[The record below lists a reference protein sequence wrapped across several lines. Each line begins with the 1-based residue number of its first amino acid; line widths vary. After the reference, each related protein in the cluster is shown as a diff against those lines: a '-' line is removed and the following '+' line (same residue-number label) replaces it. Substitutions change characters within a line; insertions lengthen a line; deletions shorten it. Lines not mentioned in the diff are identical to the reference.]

1 MRYLIIYIISIA
13 SCIQLSGQSLEITG
27 VDVATS
33 ITEDEKNQII
43 QILEQ
48 KWGAYV
54 SAAALTSEADRD
66 QLLDLFALDAQHY
79 VDFKETPIDMKLSI
93 DDYVSETK
101 ARFASGLVFDIET
114 AELVQIGVDESFNF
128 FAEIEFIKRF
138 NEFLNLDREMKF
150 RTGGLSSKQQ
160 MRFTIDPYEIEKAY
174 IYSIQGRYVDPPAL
188 IASDTGDS
196 PGPGKKTKKKREK
209 VVKTSYSGPLFKDVE
224 SMFSATLGASFG
236 GGSLAFSDDI
246 MTSDILDAE
255 RQPVRADYVGLPGL
269 DLTYRRSLG
278 EKQKLYLNLGLGI
291 ELGRIKT
298 DISNFS
304 HQDTVG
310 FIDRTTQIG
319 YSARSGQGFD
329 NQGVVIFPYN
339 GSDNDASIY
348 ILGNEDTFESS
359 DSSNIIGGFENN
371 SVYLFS
377 FRPGLSFKIYE
388 SGSSLS
394 SLFLDVNGEINYVT
408 GAGSNSLSYSGTI
421 NSKAALK
428 LPTDFFPIKYVLDNL
443 DDFNIQSAYQLN
455 RVDVSTIISKQRG
468 ISGSNLFFGASAGLT
483 FQRKINYGFGFE
495 LSGGY
500 HFGLTP
506 LYKQSDEAIGF
517 LEGENNPRE
526 SSIIEQYYPSTMI
539 NRISLRAGLFFLLNQ
554 E

>member
-13 SCIQLSGQSLEITG
+13 SYFQLSGQSLEMTG

-101 ARFASGLVFDIET
+101 ARFASGLVFEIET

-209 VVKTSYSGPLFKDVE
+209 VEKTSYSGPLFKEVE
-224 SMFSATLGASFG
+224 SLFSATLGASFG

-246 MTSDILDAE
+246 MTSDILDVESQALRAE
-255 RQPVRADYVGLPGL
+255 YVGLPGL

-291 ELGRIKT
+291 ELGRIET
-298 DISNFS
+298 DISSFR
-304 HQDTVG
+304 HQFNTDGSLNG
-310 FIDRTTQIG
+310 FVSDESSIDR
-319 YSARSGQGFD
+319 SARSGQNGNIGTFGSND
-329 NQGVVIFPYN
+329 GVNSAEVFIFPE
-339 GSDNDASIY
+339 GTGIKQG
-348 ILGNEDTFESS
+348 LES
-359 DSSNIIGGFENN
+359 N

-377 FRPGLSFKIYE
+377 LNPGLSIKIFE

-394 SLFLDVNGEINYVT
+394 SLFLDLNGNINYIASV
-408 GAGSNSLSYSGTI
+408 GSNSLSYSGTI
-421 NSKAALK
+421 DSTGGIK
-428 LPTDFFPIKYVLDNL
+428 LPIDPLFPQQYVLDNI
-443 DDFNIQSAYQLN
+443 DSF
-455 RVDVSTIISKQRG
+455 KG
-468 ISGSNLFFGASAGLT
+468 ISSYQPEDEDIEGKLLGSSGSSLSFGGSVGLT
-483 FQRKINYGFGFE
+483 FQRKINYGFGFQF
-495 LSGGY
+495 STSY
-500 HFGLTP
+500 HLGFTP
-506 LYKQSDEAIGF
+506 LYSFNDNQSPL
-517 LEGENNPRE
+517 LEGDLLDTERE
-526 SSIIEQYYPSTMI
+526 ASIIEQYYPDTRL

-554 E
+554 D